1 MVSFTEGVTYVLSVA
16 SFVMCV
22 IILILYLLYPGTR
35 IHPNQILINHAFAD
49 SLFAVAFLISR
60 RLFLIGDTTC
70 SSSLGL
76 FASFLTQYSLMASET
91 SYLFLAI
98 DGLISVSRPF
108 TDTQTRYTFYGI
120 FVHTMGLVSAL
131 ILLATH
137 KTGKH
142 VVDICWIQS
151 GTPYINVASWEF
163 LFVWVFLSTALP
175 PSCLS

>member
-1 MVSFTEGVTYVLSVA
+1 
-16 SFVMCV
+16 MCV

-35 IHPNQILINHAFAD
+35 IHPNQILINHAWVVIGYVECRFAD

-108 TDTQTRYTFYGI
+108 TDTQTRYTLFG
-120 FVHTMGLVSAL
+120 FGMVSSPLAMGS
-131 ILLATH
+131 
-137 KTGKH
+137 
-142 VVDICWIQS
+142 
-151 GTPYINVASWEF
+151 
-163 LFVWVFLSTALP
+163 LSTPWDWFPHWSCLP
-175 PSCLS
+175 PTKRENMWSTFAGFKVERPTSTCLSVRCWSV